1 MNLAVAFRKLYYSIF
16 SGDAECRKKVRSLL
30 NVKVKNPFDVNDVCT
45 LGDIIFST
53 SMSERKILQIAENY
67 GIKMPSEAA
76 DISSNDALKYLLF
89 HNKNLHYEYI
99 DSAGNLQTAGLEQ
112 LGDES
117 VISDIEIVP
126 MSHLD
131 KLADF
136 LQNSGEEFKQFFG
149 HAAEFAVADKLN
161 NLGVETYL
169 PKAGNNPGFDL
180 LCNKQA
186 FFDKYG
192 IELPAW
198 NKNPDYGMLQVK
210 TATKVI
216 EPSENYIDNTLN
228 HFDKY
233 TDIPVICSDK
243 IANALSDYNFD
254 NSIISFSD
262 IGIDDRTL
270 EEQVYKSYKFIEKFI
285 PDQSWGDIG
294 INQGLECSQFAD
306 DLPYSAGWG
315 HIPLVAIGLRASIS
329 TYKNYSLYNKG
340 AIDFKEMLS
349 NVGRDATETAVIS
362 TATIYATEEFATALG
377 LPSISE
383 SANDFWESLSDGFD
397 LEDIFTIDPVDL
409 AFRLAITIGV
419 RYGLKKVWQFIVGD
433 PLEKLKQ
440 LKSERNNYIY
450 QIRRIFNDN
459 SGDILNYMAKKFNY
473 DNICKSI
480 IDINKKMS
488 DLKYK
493 NKRSFEY
500 YALEYKAEILGKV
513 KNKQD
518 SEISNINKIFENLN
532 TIWSILHNCL
542 YEEVDEKCV
551 SKYKENILDMYK
563 KQNDN
568 IKESIKDI
576 KTSEQMAD
584 CCVILI
590 LYHLKGLLHAISEMG
605 NEALNSIYAKIQY
618 YEQAIK
624 EETEIQIKKGNIEF
638 EQLKS

>member
-53 SMSERKILQIAENY
+53 SMSEREILQIAESY

-99 DSAGNLQTAGLEQ
+99 DSAGNLQIAGLEQ

-136 LQNSGEEFKQFFG
+136 LQNSGEKFKQFFG
-149 HAAEFAVADKLN
+149 HAAEFTVADKLN

-180 LCNKQA
+180 LCNKQD

-210 TATKVI
+210 TATEVI
-216 EPSENYIDNTLN
+216 NPSENYIVNTLN

-233 TDIPVICSDK
+233 PNIPVICSDK

-270 EEQVYKSYKFIEKFI
+270 EEQVSKSVDFIKGFI

-294 INQGLECSQFAD
+294 INQGLECSRFAD

-340 AIDFKEMLS
+340 AIDFQEMLS
-349 NVGRDATETAVIS
+349 NVGRDAAETAVIS
-362 TATIYATEEFATALG
+362 TATIYATKEFATALG
-377 LPSISE
+377 LPTISE
-383 SANDFWESLSDGFD
+383 AGNNLWENLSDGFD
-397 LEDIFTIDPVDL
+397 LDDIGDSVEL
-409 AFRLAITIGV
+409 ALALAVAVGIGFCI
-419 RYGLKKVWQFIVGD
+419 KKAWQFVVGD
-433 PLEKLKQ
+433 PLKKLKQ
-440 LKSERNNYIY
+440 LKTDRKNYIND
-450 QIRRIFNDN
+450 IKIVFNDN
-459 SGDILNYMAKKFNY
+459 SKDILNYIIKQFNY

-480 IDINKKMS
+480 TGINKRMS
-488 DLKYK
+488 DLEYK

-542 YEEVDEKCV
+542 YEEVNEKGV
-551 SKYKENILDMYK
+551 SKYKENILDMYR

-568 IKESIKDI
+568 IKESIKNI

-590 LYHLKGLLHAISEMG
+590 LYHLKGLLQATSEMG
-605 NEALNSIYAKIQY
+605 NEALDSIYAKIQY
-618 YEQAIK
+618 YEQTIK

-638 EQLKS
+638 QQ

>member
-30 NVKVKNPFDVNDVCT
+30 DVKVKNPFDVNDVCT

-53 SMSERKILQIAENY
+53 SMSEREILQIAESY

-89 HNKNLHYEYI
+89 HNEDLHYEYI
-99 DSAGNLQTAGLEQ
+99 DSVGNLQTAGLEQ
-112 LGDES
+112 LGDEN
-117 VISDIEIVP
+117 VIGDIEIVP

-131 KLADF
+131 QLADF
-136 LQNSGEEFKQFFG
+136 LQNSNESFKQFFG

-161 NLGVETYL
+161 NLGIKTVL

-180 LCNKQA
+180 LCNRQE

-192 IELPAW
+192 INLPAW
-198 NKNPDYGMLQVK
+198 NENSDYGMLQVK
-210 TATKVI
+210 TATEVI
-216 EPSENYIDNTLN
+216 NPSGNYIDNTLN

-233 TDIPVICSDK
+233 PDIPVICSDK

-262 IGIDDRTL
+262 IGIDDIAL
-270 EEQVYKSYKFIEKFI
+270 EQRVSDSFEFLKGFI
-285 PDQSWGDIG
+285 PGQSLGNIG

-306 DLPYSAGWG
+306 ALPNSTGLG
-315 HIPLVAIGLRASIS
+315 HIPLVAIGLRSLIS
-329 TYKNYSLYNKG
+329 SYKNYSLYNKG
-340 AIDFKEMLS
+340 IIDFKNVCK
-349 NVGRDATETAVIS
+349 NVGRDVAETAVIS
-362 TATIYATEEFATALG
+362 TATIYATDEFATALG

-638 EQLKS
+638 EQ

>member
-30 NVKVKNPFDVNDVCT
+30 DVKVKNPFDVNDVCT

-53 SMSERKILQIAENY
+53 SMSERKILQIAERY

-89 HNKNLHYEYI
+89 HNKDLHYEYI

-126 MSHLD
+126 MKHLD
-131 KLADF
+131 ELADF
-136 LQNSGEEFKQFFG
+136 LQKSSEEFKQFFG
-149 HAAEFAVADKLN
+149 HAAEFAVADKLK
-161 NLGVETYL
+161 NLGVKTFL

-180 LCNKQA
+180 LCNKQE
-186 FFDKYG
+186 FFDKYS

-210 TATKVI
+210 TAT
-216 EPSENYIDNTLN
+216 ELHNPSENYIDNTLN

-233 TDIPVICSDK
+233 PDIPVICSDK
-243 IANALSDYNFD
+243 IANRLSDYNFD

-270 EEQVYKSYKFIEKFI
+270 EEQVYKSYEFIKKFI
-285 PDQSWGDIG
+285 PDQSGDIG
-294 INQGLECSQFAD
+294 IKQGLECIQFAD
-306 DLPYSAGWG
+306 ALPYSAGWG
-315 HIPLVAIGLRASIS
+315 RIPLVAIGLRASIS

-349 NVGRDATETAVIS
+349 NVGRDTTETAVIS
-362 TATIYATEEFATALG
+362 TATIYATKEFATALG
-377 LPSISE
+377 LPTISE
-383 SANDFWESLSDGFD
+383 AGNNLWESLSDGFD
-397 LEDIFTIDPVDL
+397 LDDFGEL
-409 AFRLAITIGV
+409 ALALAVAVGISLCI
-419 RYGLKKVWQFIVGD
+419 KKAWQFVVGD
-433 PLEKLKQ
+433 PLKKLKQ
-440 LKSERNNYIY
+440 LKIDRKNFIY
-450 QIRRIFNDN
+450 DIRTMFNDN
-459 SGDILNYMAKKFNY
+459 SKDILNYMMKQFNY
-473 DNICKSI
+473 DDICKSI
-480 IDINKKMS
+480 TGINKRMS
-488 DLKYK
+488 DLEYK

-532 TIWSILHNCL
+532 TIWNILHNCL
-542 YEEVDEKCV
+542 YEEVNKKGV

-568 IKESIKDI
+568 IKESINNI

-590 LYHLKGLLHAISEMG
+590 LYHLKGLLQATSEMG

-638 EQLKS
+638 QQ

>member
-53 SMSERKILQIAENY
+53 SMSEREILQIAESY

-112 LGDES
+112 LGDQS

-126 MSHLD
+126 MLHLD
-131 KLADF
+131 QLADF

-180 LCNKQA
+180 LCNRQE

-192 IELPAW
+192 INLPAW
-198 NKNPDYGMLQVK
+198 NENPDYGMLQVK
-210 TATKVI
+210 TATEVI
-216 EPSENYIDNTLN
+216 NPSENYIDNTLN

-233 TDIPVICSDK
+233 PDIPVICSDK
-243 IANALSDYNFD
+243 IANTLSDYNFD

-270 EEQVYKSYKFIEKFI
+270 EEQVYKSYEFIKNFI
-285 PDQSWGDIG
+285 PDQSGDIG
-294 INQGLECSQFAD
+294 IKQGLECIQFAD

-362 TATIYATEEFATALG
+362 TATIYATREFATALG
-377 LPSISE
+377 LPTISE
-383 SANDFWESLSDGFD
+383 AGNNLWESLSDGFD
-397 LEDIFTIDPVDL
+397 LDDFGEL
-409 AFRLAITIGV
+409 ALALAVAVGISLCI
-419 RYGLKKVWQFIVGD
+419 KKAWQFVVGD
-433 PLEKLKQ
+433 PLKKLKQ
-440 LKSERNNYIY
+440 LKIDRKNYIY
-450 QIRRIFNDN
+450 DIRTMFNDN
-459 SGDILNYMAKKFNY
+459 SKDILNYMMKQFNY

-480 IDINKKMS
+480 TGINKRMS
-488 DLKYK
+488 DLEYK

-500 YALEYKAEILGKV
+500 YALEYKAEILEKV

-542 YEEVDEKCV
+542 YEEVNEKGV

-568 IKESIKDI
+568 IKESIKNI

-590 LYHLKGLLHAISEMG
+590 LYHLKGLLQATSEMG
-605 NEALNSIYAKIQY
+605 NEVLNSIYAKIQY

-638 EQLKS
+638 QQ

>member
-53 SMSERKILQIAENY
+53 SMSEREILQIAESY

-112 LGDES
+112 LGDQS

-131 KLADF
+131 QLADF

-180 LCNKQA
+180 LCNRQE

-192 IELPAW
+192 INLPAW
-198 NKNPDYGMLQVK
+198 NENPDYGMLQVK
-210 TATKVI
+210 TATEVI
-216 EPSENYIDNTLN
+216 NPSENYIDNTLN

-233 TDIPVICSDK
+233 PDIPVICSDK

-270 EEQVYKSYKFIEKFI
+270 EEQVSDSFTFLKEFI
-285 PDQSWGDIG
+285 PGKSWEEIG
-294 INQGLECSQFAD
+294 INQGLECSQFTDA
-306 DLPYSAGWG
+306 LSNSAGLG
-315 HIPLVAIGLRASIS
+315 HIPLIAIGLRASIS
-329 TYKNYSLYNKG
+329 SYKNYSLYNKG
-340 AIDFKEMLS
+340 IIDFKNVCK
-349 NVGRDATETAVIS
+349 NVGRDVAETSFIS

-397 LEDIFTIDPVDL
+397 LEDILTPDPTDL
-409 AFRLAITIGV
+409 AIKLAISIGA
-419 RYGLKKVWQFIVGD
+419 RYCLKKVWQFIVGD
-433 PLEKLKQ
+433 PLQKLKQ
-440 LKSERNNYIY
+440 LKSERDDYIY
-450 QIRRIFNDN
+450 HIRRIFNNN
-459 SGDILNYMAKKFNY
+459 SRNILNYMAKQFNY
-473 DNICKSI
+473 DNICNSI
-480 IDINKKMS
+480 IDITKQMS
-488 DLKYK
+488 DLEHK

-500 YALEYKAEILGKV
+500 YALEYKAEILEKV

-542 YEEVDEKCV
+542 YEEVNEKGI
-551 SKYKENILDMYK
+551 SKYKENILDMYE
-563 KQNDN
+563 KQNNN
-568 IKESIKDI
+568 IKESIKNI
-576 KTSEQMAD
+576 KTREQMAD

-590 LYHLKGLLHAISEMG
+590 LYHLKGLLQATSEMG

-638 EQLKS
+638 QQ

>member
-53 SMSERKILQIAENY
+53 SMSEREILQIAESY

-112 LGDES
+112 LGDQS

-131 KLADF
+131 QLADF

-180 LCNKQA
+180 LCNRQE

-192 IELPAW
+192 INLPAW
-198 NKNPDYGMLQVK
+198 NENPDYGMLQVK
-210 TATKVI
+210 TATEVI
-216 EPSENYIDNTLN
+216 NPSENYIDNTLN

-233 TDIPVICSDK
+233 PDIPVICSDK
-243 IANALSDYNFD
+243 IANTLSDYNFD

-270 EEQVYKSYKFIEKFI
+270 EEQVYKSYEFIKNFI
-285 PDQSWGDIG
+285 PDQSGDIG
-294 INQGLECSQFAD
+294 IKQGLECIQFAD

-362 TATIYATEEFATALG
+362 TATIYATREFATALG
-377 LPSISE
+377 LPTISE
-383 SANDFWESLSDGFD
+383 AGNNLWESLSDGFD
-397 LEDIFTIDPVDL
+397 LDDFGEL
-409 AFRLAITIGV
+409 ALALAVAVGISLCI
-419 RYGLKKVWQFIVGD
+419 KKAWQFVVGD
-433 PLEKLKQ
+433 PLKKLKQ
-440 LKSERNNYIY
+440 LKIDRKNYIY
-450 QIRRIFNDN
+450 DIRTMFNDN
-459 SGDILNYMAKKFNY
+459 SKDILNYMMKQFNY

-480 IDINKKMS
+480 TGINKRMS
-488 DLKYK
+488 DLEYK

-500 YALEYKAEILGKV
+500 YALEYKAEILEKV

-542 YEEVDEKCV
+542 YEEVNEKGV

-568 IKESIKDI
+568 IKESIKNI

-590 LYHLKGLLHAISEMG
+590 LYHLKGLLQATSEMG
-605 NEALNSIYAKIQY
+605 NEVLNSIYAKIQY

-638 EQLKS
+638 QQ

>member
-53 SMSERKILQIAENY
+53 SMSERKILQIAERY

-89 HNKNLHYEYI
+89 HNKNLHYEYK

-117 VISDIEIVP
+117 VISGIEIIP

-161 NLGVETYL
+161 NLGVKTVL

-180 LCNKQA
+180 LCNKQE

-210 TATKVI
+210 TATEVNN
-216 EPSENYIDNTLN
+216 PSENFIDNTLN

-233 TDIPVICSDK
+233 PDIPVICSDK

-254 NSIISFSD
+254 NNIISFSD

-270 EEQVYKSYKFIEKFI
+270 EDQVSESVDFIKEFI
-285 PDQSWGDIG
+285 PGQSWGDGDIG

-306 DLPYSAGWG
+306 YLPYSAGWG

-362 TATIYATEEFATALG
+362 TATIYATKEFATALD
-377 LPSISE
+377 LPTISE
-383 SANDFWESLSDGFD
+383 AGNNLWESLSDGLD
-397 LEDIFTIDPVDL
+397 LDDIGDSVEL
-409 AFRLAITIGV
+409 ALALAVAVGIGFCI
-419 RYGLKKVWQFIVGD
+419 KKAWQFVVGD
-433 PLEKLKQ
+433 PLKKLKQ
-440 LKSERNNYIY
+440 LKTDRKNYIND
-450 QIRRIFNDN
+450 IRIMFNDN
-459 SGDILNYMAKKFNY
+459 SKDILNYIIKQFGY

-480 IDINKKMS
+480 TGINKRMS
-488 DLKYK
+488 DLEYK

-500 YALEYKAEILGKV
+500 YALEYKAEILEKV

-542 YEEVDEKCV
+542 YEEVNEKGV

-568 IKESIKDI
+568 IKESIKNI

-590 LYHLKGLLHAISEMG
+590 LYHLKGLLQATSEMG
-605 NEALNSIYAKIQY
+605 NEALNSIYAKIKY

-638 EQLKS
+638 QQ

>member
-53 SMSERKILQIAENY
+53 SMSERKILQIAESY

-89 HNKNLHYEYI
+89 HNEDLHYEYK
-99 DSAGNLQTAGLEQ
+99 DSVGNLQTSGLEQ
-112 LGDES
+112 LEDES
-117 VISDIEIVP
+117 VISNIEIVP

-136 LQNSGEEFKQFFG
+136 LQNSGEGFKQFFG

-180 LCNKQA
+180 LCNKQE

-210 TATKVI
+210 TAT
-216 EPSENYIDNTLN
+216 ELNNPSENYIDNTLN

-233 TDIPVICSDK
+233 PNIPVICSNK

-254 NSIISFSD
+254 NNIISFSD

-270 EEQVYKSYKFIEKFI
+270 EEQVSKSVDFIKEFI

-340 AIDFKEMLS
+340 TIDFKEMLS
-349 NVGRDATETAVIS
+349 NVGRDAAETAVIS
-362 TATIYATEEFATALG
+362 TATIYATKEFATALG
-377 LPSISE
+377 LPTISE
-383 SANDFWESLSDGFD
+383 AGNNLWESLSDGLD
-397 LEDIFTIDPVDL
+397 LDDIGDSVEL
-409 AFRLAITIGV
+409 ALALAVAVGIGFCI
-419 RYGLKKVWQFIVGD
+419 KKAWQFVVGD
-433 PLEKLKQ
+433 PLKKLKQ
-440 LKSERNNYIY
+440 LKADRTNYIY
-450 QIRRIFNDN
+450 DIRMIFNDN
-459 SGDILNYMAKKFNY
+459 SKDILNYMMKQFNY
-473 DNICKSI
+473 DDICKSI
-480 IDINKKMS
+480 IGINKRMS

-542 YEEVDEKCV
+542 YEEVNEKGI

-568 IKESIKDI
+568 IKESIKNI
-576 KTSEQMAD
+576 KTSEQMTD

-590 LYHLKGLLHAISEMG
+590 LYHLKGLLHATSEMG

-638 EQLKS
+638 QQ

>member
-53 SMSERKILQIAENY
+53 SMSERKILQIAESY

-89 HNKNLHYEYI
+89 HNEDLHYEYK
-99 DSAGNLQTAGLEQ
+99 DSVGNLQTAGLEQ
-112 LGDES
+112 LEDES
-117 VISDIEIVP
+117 VISNIEIVP

-136 LQNSGEEFKQFFG
+136 LQNSGEGFKQFFG

-180 LCNKQA
+180 LCNKQE

-210 TATKVI
+210 TAT
-216 EPSENYIDNTLN
+216 ELNNPSENYIDNTLN

-233 TDIPVICSDK
+233 PNIPVICSNK

-254 NSIISFSD
+254 NNIISFSD

-270 EEQVYKSYKFIEKFI
+270 EEQVSKSVDFIKEFI

-340 AIDFKEMLS
+340 TIDFKEMLS
-349 NVGRDATETAVIS
+349 NVGRDAAETAVIS
-362 TATIYATEEFATALG
+362 TATIYATKEFATALG
-377 LPSISE
+377 LPTISE
-383 SANDFWESLSDGFD
+383 AGNNLWESLSDGLD
-397 LEDIFTIDPVDL
+397 LDDIGDSVEL
-409 AFRLAITIGV
+409 ALALAVAVGIGFCI
-419 RYGLKKVWQFIVGD
+419 KKAWQFVVGD
-433 PLEKLKQ
+433 PLKKLKQ
-440 LKSERNNYIY
+440 LKADRTNYIY
-450 QIRRIFNDN
+450 DIRMIFNDN
-459 SGDILNYMAKKFNY
+459 SKDILNYMMKQFNY
-473 DNICKSI
+473 DDICKSI
-480 IDINKKMS
+480 IGINKRMS

-542 YEEVDEKCV
+542 YEEVNEKGI

-568 IKESIKDI
+568 IKESIKNI
-576 KTSEQMAD
+576 KTSEQMTD

-590 LYHLKGLLHAISEMG
+590 LYHLKGLLHATSEMG

-638 EQLKS
+638 QQ

>member
-53 SMSERKILQIAENY
+53 SMSERKILQIAERY

-112 LGDES
+112 LGDQS

-131 KLADF
+131 QLADF

-180 LCNKQA
+180 LCNRQE

-192 IELPAW
+192 INLPAW
-198 NKNPDYGMLQVK
+198 NENPDYGMLQVK
-210 TATKVI
+210 TATEVI
-216 EPSENYIDNTLN
+216 NPSENYIDNTLN

-233 TDIPVICSDK
+233 PDIPVICSDK
-243 IANALSDYNFD
+243 IANTLSDYNFD

-270 EEQVYKSYKFIEKFI
+270 EEQVYKSYQFIKNFI
-285 PDQSWGDIG
+285 PDQSGDIG
-294 INQGLECSQFAD
+294 IKQGLECIQFAD

-362 TATIYATEEFATALG
+362 TATIYATREFATALG
-377 LPSISE
+377 LPTISE
-383 SANDFWESLSDGFD
+383 AGNNLWESLSDGFD
-397 LEDIFTIDPVDL
+397 LDDFGEL
-409 AFRLAITIGV
+409 ALALAVAVGISLCI
-419 RYGLKKVWQFIVGD
+419 KKAWQFVVGD
-433 PLEKLKQ
+433 PLKKLKQ
-440 LKSERNNYIY
+440 LKIDRKNYIY
-450 QIRRIFNDN
+450 DIRTMFNDN
-459 SGDILNYMAKKFNY
+459 SKDILNYMMKQFNY

-480 IDINKKMS
+480 TGINKRMS
-488 DLKYK
+488 DLEYK

-500 YALEYKAEILGKV
+500 YALEYKAEILEKV

-542 YEEVDEKCV
+542 YEEVNEKGV

-568 IKESIKDI
+568 IKESIKNI

-590 LYHLKGLLHAISEMG
+590 LYHLKGLLQATSEMG
-605 NEALNSIYAKIQY
+605 NEVLNSIYAKIQY

-638 EQLKS
+638 QQ

>member
-53 SMSERKILQIAENY
+53 SMSEREILQIAESY

-136 LQNSGEEFKQFFG
+136 LQNSGEKFKQFFG
-149 HAAEFAVADKLN
+149 HAAEFTVADKLN

-180 LCNKQA
+180 LCNKQD

-210 TATKVI
+210 TATEVI
-216 EPSENYIDNTLN
+216 NPSENYIDNTLN

-233 TDIPVICSDK
+233 PNIPVICSDK

-270 EEQVYKSYKFIEKFI
+270 EEQVSKSVDFIKGFI

-340 AIDFKEMLS
+340 AIDFQEMLS
-349 NVGRDATETAVIS
+349 NVGRDAAETAVIS
-362 TATIYATEEFATALG
+362 TATIYATKEFATALG
-377 LPSISE
+377 LPTISE
-383 SANDFWESLSDGFD
+383 AGNNLWESLSDGFD
-397 LEDIFTIDPVDL
+397 LDDIGDSVEL
-409 AFRLAITIGV
+409 ALALAVAVGIGFCI
-419 RYGLKKVWQFIVGD
+419 KKAWQFVVGD
-433 PLEKLKQ
+433 PLKKLKQ
-440 LKSERNNYIY
+440 LKTDRKNYIND
-450 QIRRIFNDN
+450 IKIVFNDN
-459 SGDILNYMAKKFNY
+459 SKDILNYIIKQFNY

-480 IDINKKMS
+480 TGINKRMS
-488 DLKYK
+488 DLEYK

-542 YEEVDEKCV
+542 YEEVNEKGV
-551 SKYKENILDMYK
+551 SKYKENILDMYR

-568 IKESIKDI
+568 IKESIKNI

-590 LYHLKGLLHAISEMG
+590 LYHLKGLLQATSEMG
-605 NEALNSIYAKIQY
+605 NEALDSIYAKIQY
-618 YEQAIK
+618 YEQTIK

-638 EQLKS
+638 QQ

>member
-30 NVKVKNPFDVNDVCT
+30 DVKVKNPFDVNDVCT

-53 SMSERKILQIAENY
+53 SMSERKILQIAERY

-89 HNKNLHYEYI
+89 HNKDLHYEYI

-126 MSHLD
+126 MKHLD
-131 KLADF
+131 ELADF
-136 LQNSGEEFKQFFG
+136 LQKSSEEFKQFFG
-149 HAAEFAVADKLN
+149 HAAEFAVADKLK

-180 LCNKQA
+180 LCNKQE

-210 TATKVI
+210 TATEVI
-216 EPSENYIDNTLN
+216 NPSENYIDNTLN

-233 TDIPVICSDK
+233 PDIPVICSDK
-243 IANALSDYNFD
+243 IANTLSDYNFD

-270 EEQVYKSYKFIEKFI
+270 EEQVYKSVDFIKEFI
-285 PDQSWGDIG
+285 PGQSWGDGDIG
-294 INQGLECSQFAD
+294 IKQGLECIQFAD
-306 DLPYSAGWG
+306 ALPYSAGWG
-315 HIPLVAIGLRASIS
+315 RIPLVAIGLRASIS

-349 NVGRDATETAVIS
+349 NVGRDTTETAVIS
-362 TATIYATEEFATALG
+362 TATIYATKEFATELG
-377 LPSISE
+377 LPTISE
-383 SANDFWESLSDGFD
+383 AGNNLWESLSDGFD
-397 LEDIFTIDPVDL
+397 LDDFGEL
-409 AFRLAITIGV
+409 ALALAVAVGISLCI
-419 RYGLKKVWQFIVGD
+419 KKAWQFVVGD
-433 PLEKLKQ
+433 PLKKLKQ
-440 LKSERNNYIY
+440 LKIDRKNYIY
-450 QIRRIFNDN
+450 DIRTMFNDN
-459 SGDILNYMAKKFNY
+459 SKDILNYMIKQFNY
-473 DNICKSI
+473 DDICKSI
-480 IDINKKMS
+480 TGINKRMS
-488 DLKYK
+488 DLEYK

-518 SEISNINKIFENLN
+518 SEISNINKIFGNLN

-542 YEEVDEKCV
+542 YEEVNKKGV

-568 IKESIKDI
+568 IKESINNI

-590 LYHLKGLLHAISEMG
+590 LYHLKGLLQATSEMG

-638 EQLKS
+638 QQ

>member
-30 NVKVKNPFDVNDVCT
+30 DVKVKNPFDVNDVCT

-53 SMSERKILQIAENY
+53 SMSERKILQIAERY

-99 DSAGNLQTAGLEQ
+99 DSAGDLQTAGLEQ

-136 LQNSGEEFKQFFG
+136 LQDSGEEFKQFFG

-161 NLGVETYL
+161 NLGVKTVL

-180 LCNKQA
+180 LCNKQE
-186 FFDKYG
+186 FFDKYS

-210 TATKVI
+210 TAT
-216 EPSENYIDNTLN
+216 ELNNPSENYIDNTLN

-233 TDIPVICSDK
+233 PDIPVICSDK
-243 IANALSDYNFD
+243 IANALADYNFD

-262 IGIDDRTL
+262 IGIDDKTL
-270 EEQVYKSYKFIEKFI
+270 EEQVYKSYDFIKKFI
-285 PDQSWGDIG
+285 PDQSWGDGDI
-294 INQGLECSQFAD
+294 IKQGLECSQFAD

-362 TATIYATEEFATALG
+362 TATIYATKEFATALG
-377 LPSISE
+377 LPTISE
-383 SANDFWESLSDGFD
+383 AGNNLWESLSDGFD
-397 LEDIFTIDPVDL
+397 LDDIGDSFEL
-409 AFRLAITIGV
+409 ALALAVAVGIGFCI
-419 RYGLKKVWQFIVGD
+419 KKAWQFVVGD
-433 PLEKLKQ
+433 PLKKLKQ
-440 LKSERNNYIY
+440 LKIDRKNYIND
-450 QIRRIFNDN
+450 IRMMFNDN
-459 SGDILNYMAKKFNY
+459 SKDILNYIIKQFGY

-480 IDINKKMS
+480 TGINKRMS
-488 DLKYK
+488 DLEYK

-542 YEEVDEKCV
+542 YEEVNEKGI
-551 SKYKENILDMYK
+551 SKYKENILDMYE
-563 KQNDN
+563 KQNNN
-568 IKESIKDI
+568 IKESIKNI

-590 LYHLKGLLHAISEMG
+590 LYHLKGLLQATSEMG

-638 EQLKS
+638 QQ

>member
-53 SMSERKILQIAENY
+53 SMSEREILQIAESY

-112 LGDES
+112 LGDQS

-131 KLADF
+131 QLADF

-180 LCNKQA
+180 LCNRQE

-192 IELPAW
+192 INLPAW
-198 NKNPDYGMLQVK
+198 NENPDYGMLQVK
-210 TATKVI
+210 TATEVI
-216 EPSENYIDNTLN
+216 NPSENYIDNTLN

-233 TDIPVICSDK
+233 PDIPVICSDK
-243 IANALSDYNFD
+243 IANTLSDYNFD

-270 EEQVYKSYKFIEKFI
+270 EEQVYKSYEFIKNFI
-285 PDQSWGDIG
+285 PDQSGDIG
-294 INQGLECSQFAD
+294 IKQGLECIQFAD

-362 TATIYATEEFATALG
+362 TATIYATREFATALG
-377 LPSISE
+377 LPTISE
-383 SANDFWESLSDGFD
+383 AGNNLWESLSDGFD
-397 LEDIFTIDPVDL
+397 LDDFGEL
-409 AFRLAITIGV
+409 ALALAVAVGISLCI
-419 RYGLKKVWQFIVGD
+419 KKAWQFVVGD
-433 PLEKLKQ
+433 PLKKLKQ
-440 LKSERNNYIY
+440 LKIDRKNYIY
-450 QIRRIFNDN
+450 DIRTMFNDN
-459 SGDILNYMAKKFNY
+459 SKDILNYMMKQFNY

-480 IDINKKMS
+480 TGINKRMS
-488 DLKYK
+488 DLEYK

-500 YALEYKAEILGKV
+500 YALEYKAEILEKV

-542 YEEVDEKCV
+542 YEEVNEKGV

-568 IKESIKDI
+568 IKESIKNI

-590 LYHLKGLLHAISEMG
+590 LYHLKGLLQATSEMG
-605 NEALNSIYAKIQY
+605 NEVLNSIYAKIQY

-624 EETEIQIKKGNIEF
+624 EETEIQIKKD
-638 EQLKS
+638 

>member
-30 NVKVKNPFDVNDVCT
+30 DVKVKNPFDVNDVCT

-53 SMSERKILQIAENY
+53 SMSERKILQIAERY

-136 LQNSGEEFKQFFG
+136 LQDSGEEFKQFFG

-161 NLGVETYL
+161 NLGVKTVL

-180 LCNKQA
+180 LCNKQE
-186 FFDKYG
+186 FFDKYS

-210 TATKVI
+210 TAT
-216 EPSENYIDNTLN
+216 ELNNPSENYIDNTFN

-233 TDIPVICSDK
+233 PDIPVICSDK
-243 IANALSDYNFD
+243 IANTLSDYNFD

-270 EEQVYKSYKFIEKFI
+270 EEQVYKSYDFIKKFI
-285 PDQSWGDIG
+285 PDQSWGDGDI
-294 INQGLECSQFAD
+294 IKQGLECSQFAD

-362 TATIYATEEFATALG
+362 TATIYATKEFATALG
-377 LPSISE
+377 LPTISE
-383 SANDFWESLSDGFD
+383 AGNKLWESLSDGFD
-397 LEDIFTIDPVDL
+397 LDDIGDSVDL
-409 AFRLAITIGV
+409 ALALAVAVGIGFCI
-419 RYGLKKVWQFIVGD
+419 KKAWQFVVGD
-433 PLEKLKQ
+433 PLKKLKQ
-440 LKSERNNYIY
+440 LKIDRKNYIY
-450 QIRRIFNDN
+450 DIRTMFNDN
-459 SGDILNYMAKKFNY
+459 SKDILNYMLKQFNY
-473 DNICKSI
+473 DDICKSI
-480 IDINKKMS
+480 TGINKRMS
-488 DLKYK
+488 DLEYK

-542 YEEVDEKCV
+542 YEEVNKKGI

-568 IKESIKDI
+568 IKESIKNI

-590 LYHLKGLLHAISEMG
+590 LYHLKGLLQATSEMG

-638 EQLKS
+638 QQ

>member
-30 NVKVKNPFDVNDVCT
+30 DVKVKNPFDVNDVCT

-53 SMSERKILQIAENY
+53 SMSERKILQIAERY

-89 HNKNLHYEYI
+89 HNKDLHYEYI

-126 MSHLD
+126 MKHLD
-131 KLADF
+131 ELADF
-136 LQNSGEEFKQFFG
+136 LQKSSEEFKQFFG
-149 HAAEFAVADKLN
+149 HAAEFAVADKLK

-180 LCNKQA
+180 LCNKQE

-210 TATKVI
+210 TATEVI
-216 EPSENYIDNTLN
+216 NPSENYIDNTLN

-233 TDIPVICSDK
+233 PDIPVICSDK
-243 IANALSDYNFD
+243 IANTLSDYNFD

-270 EEQVYKSYKFIEKFI
+270 EEQVYKSVDFIKEFI
-285 PDQSWGDIG
+285 PGQSWGDGDIG
-294 INQGLECSQFAD
+294 IKQGLECIQFAD
-306 DLPYSAGWG
+306 ALPYSAGWG
-315 HIPLVAIGLRASIS
+315 RIPLVAIGLRASIS

-349 NVGRDATETAVIS
+349 NVGRDTTETAVIS
-362 TATIYATEEFATALG
+362 TATIYATKEFATALG
-377 LPSISE
+377 LPTISE
-383 SANDFWESLSDGFD
+383 AGNNLWESLSDGFD
-397 LEDIFTIDPVDL
+397 LDDFGEL
-409 AFRLAITIGV
+409 ALALAVAVGISLCI
-419 RYGLKKVWQFIVGD
+419 KKAWQFVVGD
-433 PLEKLKQ
+433 PLKKLKQ
-440 LKSERNNYIY
+440 LKIDRKNYIY
-450 QIRRIFNDN
+450 DIRTMFNDN
-459 SGDILNYMAKKFNY
+459 SKDILNYMIKQFNY
-473 DNICKSI
+473 DDICKSI
-480 IDINKKMS
+480 TGINKRMS
-488 DLKYK
+488 DLEYK

-518 SEISNINKIFENLN
+518 SEISNINKIFGNLN

-542 YEEVDEKCV
+542 YEEVNKKGV

-568 IKESIKDI
+568 IKESINNI

-590 LYHLKGLLHAISEMG
+590 LYHLKGLLQATSEMG

-638 EQLKS
+638 QQ

>member
-53 SMSERKILQIAENY
+53 SMSERKILQIAERY

-112 LGDES
+112 LGDQS

-131 KLADF
+131 QLADF

-180 LCNKQA
+180 LCNRQE

-192 IELPAW
+192 INLPAW
-198 NKNPDYGMLQVK
+198 NENPDYGMLQVK
-210 TATKVI
+210 TAT
-216 EPSENYIDNTLN
+216 ELHNPSENYIDNTLN

-233 TDIPVICSDK
+233 PDIPVICSDK
-243 IANALSDYNFD
+243 IANTLSDYNFD

-270 EEQVYKSYKFIEKFI
+270 EEQVYKSYQFIKNFI
-285 PDQSWGDIG
+285 PDQSGDIG
-294 INQGLECSQFAD
+294 IKQGLECIQFAD

-362 TATIYATEEFATALG
+362 TATIYATREFATALG
-377 LPSISE
+377 LPTISE
-383 SANDFWESLSDGFD
+383 AGNNLWESLSDGFD
-397 LEDIFTIDPVDL
+397 LDDFGEL
-409 AFRLAITIGV
+409 ALALAVAVGISLCI
-419 RYGLKKVWQFIVGD
+419 KKAWQFVVGD
-433 PLEKLKQ
+433 PLKKLKQ
-440 LKSERNNYIY
+440 LKIDRKNYIY
-450 QIRRIFNDN
+450 DIRTMFNDN
-459 SGDILNYMAKKFNY
+459 SKDILNYMMKQFNY

-480 IDINKKMS
+480 TGINKRMS
-488 DLKYK
+488 DLEYK

-500 YALEYKAEILGKV
+500 YALEYKAEILEKV

-542 YEEVDEKCV
+542 YEEVNEKGV

-568 IKESIKDI
+568 IKESIKNI

-590 LYHLKGLLHAISEMG
+590 LYHLKGLLQATSEMG
-605 NEALNSIYAKIQY
+605 NEVLNSIYAKIQY

-638 EQLKS
+638 QQ